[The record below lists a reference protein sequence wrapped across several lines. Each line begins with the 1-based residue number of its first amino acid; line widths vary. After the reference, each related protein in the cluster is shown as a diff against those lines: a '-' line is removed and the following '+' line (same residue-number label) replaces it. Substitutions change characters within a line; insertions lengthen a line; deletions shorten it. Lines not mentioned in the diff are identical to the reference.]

1 LWARTYPRDDVPP
14 TNLAVLYSILG
25 EFDKGLVAAR
35 DSLKVSPDGISY
47 DVLCHAY
54 VQLNRLDE
62 AKAIAQEA
70 QAHNS
75 DAPFLHNDVYAIA
88 FLQHDTEGMSR
99 EAAYLASKSGYE
111 DASLATQSDTAAYF
125 GQLAKARELTARSV
139 DSAVRADA
147 KERAGLNLAVSAVR
161 ENYVGNPAIAKRKA
175 HDALALSDGRAV
187 ESIAAIAL
195 ALSGEAQESARL
207 SEDISKRF
215 PEDTLVQFEFV
226 PMIRASTF
234 LVADKG
240 GQAVEALAT
249 ASRYELGGIGS
260 NLNLYPAYLRGLAH
274 LRLKQ
279 GRAATV
285 EFQKIIDD
293 PGAVVN
299 SPIGALAHL
308 GLGRAYAMA
317 GDNTKSRAAYQ
328 DFLALWKDADPDVP
342 ILQQAKSE
350 YAALPK

>member
-1 LWARTYPRDDVPP
+1 
-14 TNLAVLYSILG
+14 
-25 EFDKGLVAAR
+25 
-35 DSLKVSPDGISY
+35 
-47 DVLCHAY
+47 
-54 VQLNRLDE
+54 
-62 AKAIAQEA
+62 
-70 QAHNS
+70 
-75 DAPFLHNDVYAIA
+75 
-88 FLQHDTEGMSR
+88 
-99 EAAYLASKSGYE
+99 
-111 DASLATQSDTAAYF
+111 
-125 GQLAKARELTARSV
+125 
-139 DSAVRADA
+139 
-147 KERAGLNLAVSAVR
+147 
-161 ENYVGNPAIAKRKA
+161 
-175 HDALALSDGRAV
+175 
-187 ESIAAIAL
+187 
-195 ALSGEAQESARL
+195 LSGEAQEAARL

-234 LVADKG
+234 LSADKG

-260 NLNLYPAYLRGLAH
+260 NLNLYPAYLRGLAY

-279 GRAATV
+279 GPAATV
-285 EFQKIIDD
+285 EFQKIIDHS
-293 PGAVVN
+293 GAVVN

-317 GDNTKSRAAYQ
+317 GDNTKARAAYQ